1 MRKVDMK
8 NVNLSGTAIIR
19 IYYRLKPR
27 LETVINSYYRGTTQI
42 NIFHVHFTH
51 VLSYT
56 PY

>member
-27 LETVINSYYRGTTQI
+27 LETVFYFIGE
-42 NIFHVHFTH
+42 
-51 VLSYT
+51 T
-56 PY
+56 PIGNKS